1 MRGAPEQATVLPA
14 EGRNTPVV
22 SGDAGRSPAEVV
34 SELRRLIGRR
44 GSSLPE
50 AAFQRALL
58 PTGVAAIDGVLGG
71 GLPRGRIVEVTGDA
85 GRMSLVVS
93 AVASA
98 QRVAGGGEELVA
110 VVDVA
115 DALCPRAAARAGADL
130 SRLLWVRPRRIE
142 DALRAA
148 DLLLATGGFALIV
161 LYGAGAGVA
170 RGINSPKRMD
180 HAWPR
185 LLHACERAEVAL
197 LVIGDR
203 PLAGSFAAAT
213 LHLEGGAVRW
223 RRVPGS
229 RSVITERALG
239 VTLVRSRLG
248 TPGATAPLVLRAMGE
263 R

>member
-1 MRGAPEQATVLPA
+1 M
-14 EGRNTPVV
+14 
-22 SGDAGRSPAEVV
+22 
-34 SELRRLIGRR
+34 IGRR
-44 GSSLPE
+44 APALPE
-50 AAFQRALL
+50 AEWQRALL
-58 PTGVAAIDGVLGG
+58 PTGVGAIDEVLGG

-142 DALRAA
+142 DGLRAA
-148 DLLLATGGFALIV
+148 DLLLSTGGLALIV
-161 LYGAGAGVA
+161 LYGAGAGGA
-170 RGINSPKRMD
+170 RGIHSPKRMD

-185 LLHACERAEVAL
+185 LLHGCERAEVSL
-197 LVIGDR
+197 LVVGDR
-203 PLAGSFAAAT
+203 PIAGSFATAT

-223 RRVPGS
+223 RRVPGG
-229 RSVITERALG
+229 RAVIAERALG

-248 TPGATAPLVLRAMGE
+248 APGGTAPLVLRAMGE
-263 R
+263 K

>member
-1 MRGAPEQATVLPA
+1 MRAERQA
-14 EGRNTPVV
+14 E
-22 SGDAGRSPAEVV
+22 DERSPAEVV
-34 SELRRLIGRR
+34 AELRRLIGRR
-44 GSSLPE
+44 APSLPE
-50 AAFQRALL
+50 TAWQRALL
-58 PTGVAAIDGVLGG
+58 PTGVAAIDVVLGG

-98 QRVAGGGEELVA
+98 QRAAGGGEELVA
-110 VVDVA
+110 VVDAA

-148 DLLLATGGFALIV
+148 DLLLATGGLALIV
-161 LYGAGAGVA
+161 LYGAGAG
-170 RGINSPKRMD
+170 GIHSLKRMD

-185 LLHACERAEVAL
+185 LLHGCERAEVAL

-223 RRVPGS
+223 RRVPGG
-229 RSVITERALG
+229 RAVIAERALG

-248 TPGATAPLVLRAMGE
+248 APGATAPMVLRAVGE

>member
-1 MRGAPEQATVLPA
+1 MVLPA
-14 EGRNTPVV
+14 GGRDTPVV
-22 SGDAGRSPAEVV
+22 SGDVGRSPAEVV

-44 GSSLPE
+44 APSLPE

-71 GLPRGRIVEVTGDA
+71 GVPRGRIVEVTGDA

-148 DLLLATGGFALIV
+148 DLLLATGGLALIV
-161 LYGAGAGVA
+161 LYGAGGA
-170 RGINSPKRMD
+170 RGINSPRRMD

-185 LLHACERAEVAL
+185 LLHGCERAEVAL
-197 LVIGDR
+197 LVVGDR

-223 RRVPGS
+223 RRVPGG
-229 RSVITERALG
+229 RAVIAERALG

-248 TPGATAPLVLRAMGE
+248 APGATAPLVLRAMGE